1 MGQYVEVATD
11 VRSRSRLMLKLVLR
25 GFVQR
30 KLRVLL
36 TAVAI
41 ALGVA
46 LMAGTYIL
54 TDTIDHAFAEVFDT
68 AYANKAVVVTE
79 KETLGGSEAS
89 VLNEAT
95 LARVRAVPGV
105 AAASGSISSR
115 AALLT
120 TGGKRL
126 TSGGAPGRVDALQPP
141 RFEAF
146 TATQGHLPRAA
157 DEVAIDQASATRNHL
172 KLGRQIVI
180 AGRLPAR
187 RYTIAGIAKFA
198 GSESFG
204 GTTVALLIPS
214 QAQYVAGEPGVY
226 DSINVAAGP
235 GVAPEELAARVR
247 AALPATL
254 KVRTGAEEAAN
265 QTSELEEALG
275 FLRTFLLIFAYV
287 ALVVGAFIIFNTCS
301 ITVAQRTR
309 EFGLLRTLGA
319 SRGQIMRAVVEEGLL
334 LGVVGA
340 VIGLFGG
347 IALAPAL
354 DGLFKAFGAD
364 LPDNGTVLEARTV
377 IVSLGVG
384 IAVTV
389 LAGFFPALRATRVP
403 PIAAMREGVQI
414 PPRPLP
420 TRRTLIVRFV
430 IGLVVIFGLG
440 LLTGGHVVLPVLA
453 IAWCLRAAR
462 LWARLR
468 RGGERPPRHYRVVPA
483 LAGAIGWLM
492 SWRGITARLA
502 RENSVRQPG
511 RTLVTALALTV
522 GLGLVAFISVL
533 AAGTNATIDRAVSRS
548 FAGNLIVQNTQS
560 EGGIPAAVAPALRT
574 VHGVGAVTAI
584 AFTKGRVRDL
594 SQPGAPVIDEES
606 RMTAI
611 EPESFG
617 KMYKIEWEHGSAAT
631 LAALGQGG
639 TIVSEKFASAHHLR
653 VGQRLSVLTPSR
665 HRVTLT
671 IAGVVKEEVIGLLSN
686 LTISRSLARSAF
698 GQREDGVSF
707 VAYAPGA
714 DGAAVDGAI
723 DTLLRHSF
731 PQTHAQTAAQYT
743 NEQNSKVNKLLLLV
757 YVLLALSVVVSL
769 FGIVNTLVLSIYERT
784 HELGMMRA
792 IGTSRRQVRQMIRY
806 ESLITALIGGVLGL
820 AIGVVGAILVTTF
833 ALSGSGYVLS
843 IPVGTLILLLIAAAL
858 AGLLAAQAPARR
870 AARLDIL
877 GALASE

>member
-1 MGQYVEVATD
+1 MFA
-11 VRSRSRLMLKLVLR
+11 LVLR

-36 TAVAI
+36 TAIAI

-54 TDTIDHAFAEVFDT
+54 TDTINRAFAEVFAT

-79 KETLGGSEAS
+79 KETLGGSQAS
-89 VLNEAT
+89 ALDVAT
-95 LARVRAVPGV
+95 LARARAVPGV

-120 TGGKRL
+120 TAGKRL
-126 TSGGAPGRVDALQPP
+126 TSGGAPSLVDALQPP

-146 TATQGHLPRAA
+146 TAAQGHLPRTAE
-157 DEVAIDQASATRNHL
+157 EVAIDQASAARNHL
-172 KLGRQIVI
+172 KLGEQIVI
-180 AGRLPAR
+180 AGRAPAR

-214 QAQYVAGEPGVY
+214 QAQYVAGEPGAY
-226 DSINVAAGP
+226 DSINVAASP
-235 GVAPEELAARVR
+235 GITPEELAARVR

-265 QTSELEEALG
+265 QTTELEEKLG

-287 ALVVGAFIIFNTCS
+287 ALVVGAFIIFNTIS

-319 SRGQIMRAVVEEGLL
+319 SRGQIMRAVIEEGLL

-384 IAVTV
+384 ILVTV

-420 TRRTLIVRFV
+420 TRRALIVRFV
-430 IGLVVIFGLG
+430 IGLVVLFGLG
-440 LLTGGHVVLPVLA
+440 RLTGGHVVLPVLL
-453 IAWCLRAAR
+453 IAWCLRGAR

-468 RGGERPPRHYRVVPA
+468 REGERPPRRHRVVPA
-483 LAGAIGWLM
+483 LAGAIGWLV

-560 EGGIPAAVAPALRT
+560 AGGVPAAVAPAVRA

-584 AFTKGRVRDL
+584 AFTKGEIRDL
-594 SQPGAPVIDEES
+594 SQPGTPTIDEES
-606 RMTAI
+606 RVTAI

-617 KMYKIEWEHGSAAT
+617 RMYKIEWEHGSAAT

-639 TIVSEKFASAHHLR
+639 TIVSERFASAHHLR

-671 IAGVVKEEVIGLLSN
+671 IAGVVKEEAIGLLSN
-686 LTISRSLARSAF
+686 LTISRSLARAAF
-698 GQREDGVSF
+698 GQREDGVDF

-714 DGAAVDGAI
+714 DGAAVNGAI
-723 DTLLRHSF
+723 DALLRHSF
-731 PQTHAQTAAQYT
+731 PQAHAQTAAQYSS
-743 NEQNSKVNKLLLLV
+743 EQNSKVNKLLLLV

-792 IGTSRRQVRQMIRY
+792 IGASRRQIRQMIRY
-806 ESLITALIGGVLGL
+806 ESLITAMIGGVLGL
-820 AIGVVGAILVTTF
+820 AIGVVGAILVTEF
-833 ALSGSGYVLS
+833 ALSGSGYLLS
-843 IPVGTLILLLIAAAL
+843 IPVGTLVVLLIAAAL
-858 AGLLAAQAPARR
+858 AGVLAAQLPARR

-877 GALASE
+877 GALAGE

>member
-1 MGQYVEVATD
+1 
-11 VRSRSRLMLKLVLR
+11 MLTLVLR

-36 TAVAI
+36 TAIAI

-54 TDTIDHAFAEVFDT
+54 TDTINHAFAEVFDT

-79 KETLGGSEAS
+79 KETLGGSQVS

-105 AAASGSISSR
+105 AAASGNVSSQ

-146 TATQGHLPRAA
+146 TATQGHLPRTAE
-157 DEVAIDQASATRNHL
+157 EVAIDQASAARNHL
-172 KLGRQIVI
+172 RLGQQIVI

-214 QAQYVAGEPGVY
+214 QAQYVAGEPGAY
-226 DSINVAAGP
+226 GSIDVAANS
-235 GVAPEELAARVR
+235 GVAPEELSARVR

-265 QTSELEEALG
+265 QTSELEEELG

-287 ALVVGAFIIFNTCS
+287 ALVVGAFIIFNTIS

-347 IALAPAL
+347 IGLAPAL

-384 IAVTV
+384 IVVTV
-389 LAGFFPALRATRVP
+389 LAGFLPALRATRVP

-430 IGLVVIFGLG
+430 VGLVVIFALG
-440 LLTGGHVVLPVLA
+440 ALSGGHVVFPVLA

-468 RGGERPPRHYRVVPA
+468 REGERPPRHYRVVPA
-483 LAGAIGWLM
+483 LAGAIGWLV

-502 RENSVRQPG
+502 RENAVRQPG

-533 AAGTNATIDRAVSRS
+533 AAGTNATIDRAVNRS
-548 FAGNLIVQNTQS
+548 FAGNLIVQNTQ
-560 EGGIPAAVAPALRT
+560 GGQGLPAAVAPALRT
-574 VHGVGAVTAI
+574 IHGVGAVTAI
-584 AFTKGRVRDL
+584 AFTRGRVRDL
-594 SQPGAPVIDEES
+594 AQPGAPVIDEES
-606 RMTAI
+606 RVTAI

-617 KMYKIEWEHGSAAT
+617 RMYKIEWEHGSAAT
-631 LAALGQGG
+631 LTALGQGG

-686 LTISRSLARSAF
+686 LTISRSLARAAF

-714 DGAAVDGAI
+714 NGAVVNGAI
-723 DTLLRHSF
+723 HTLLRHSF

-743 NEQNSKVNKLLLLV
+743 SEQNSKVNKLLLLV

-792 IGTSRRQVRQMIRY
+792 IGTSRRQIRQMIRY
-806 ESLITALIGGVLGL
+806 ESLITAMIGGVLGL
-820 AIGVVGAILVTTF
+820 VIGVVGAILVTTL

-843 IPVGTLILLLIAAAL
+843 VPVGTLVVLLVVAAL
-858 AGLLAAQAPARR
+858 AGVLAAQAPARR

-877 GALASE
+877 GALANE

>member
-1 MGQYVEVATD
+1 MRT
-11 VRSRSRLMLKLVLR
+11 LVLR

-54 TDTIDHAFAEVFDT
+54 TDTINGAFAEVFDT

-79 KETLGGSEAS
+79 KETLGGSQAFA
-89 VLNEAT
+89 LNVAT

-105 AAASGSISSR
+105 AAASGSISSQ
-115 AALLT
+115 AALFT
-120 TGGKRL
+120 TSGKRL

-146 TATQGHLPRAA
+146 TAAQGHLPRAA
-157 DEVAIDQASATRNHL
+157 DEVAIDQASAKRNHL
-172 KLGRQIVI
+172 RLGQQIAI
-180 AGRLPAR
+180 AGRSPAR
-187 RYTIAGIAKFA
+187 RYTLAGIAKFA

-204 GTTVALLIPS
+204 GTTVALLIAS
-214 QAQYVAGEPGVY
+214 QAQYVAGEPGAY
-226 DSINVAAGP
+226 DSINVAASP
-235 GVAPEELAARVR
+235 GIAPEELAARVR

-265 QTSELEEALG
+265 QTSELEEKLG

-287 ALVVGAFIIFNTCS
+287 ALVVGAFIIFNTIS

-309 EFGLLRTLGA
+309 ELGLLRTLGA
-319 SRGQIMRAVVEEGLL
+319 SRGQLMRAVIEEGLL
-334 LGVVGA
+334 LGVVGS

-347 IALAPAL
+347 IGLAPAL

-384 IAVTV
+384 IVVTV

-420 TRRTLIVRFV
+420 TRRTLVVRFV
-430 IGLVVIFGLG
+430 IGLVVIFALG
-440 LLTGGHVVLPVLA
+440 ALSGGHVVFPVLA

-468 RGGERPPRHYRVVPA
+468 RKGERPPRHYRVVPA
-483 LAGAIGWLM
+483 LAGAIGWLV

-548 FAGNLIVQNTQS
+548 FAGNLIVQNS
-560 EGGIPAAVAPALRT
+560 EPGQGLPAAVAPALRT
-574 VHGVGAVTAI
+574 IHGVGTVTAI
-584 AFTKGRVRDL
+584 AFTQGRVRDL
-594 SQPGAPVIDEES
+594 SQPSAPVIDEES
-606 RMTAI
+606 RVTAI

-617 KMYKIEWEHGSAAT
+617 RMYKIEWAHGSAAT

-686 LTISRSLARSAF
+686 LTISRSLARAAF
-698 GQREDGVSF
+698 GQREDGVNF

-714 DGAAVDGAI
+714 DGAAVNGAI

-731 PQTHAQTAAQYT
+731 PQAHAQTAAQYT
-743 NEQNSKVNKLLLLV
+743 SEQNSKVNKLLLLV
-757 YVLLALSVVVSL
+757 YVLLALSVLVSL

-784 HELGMMRA
+784 RELGMMRA
-792 IGTSRRQVRQMIRY
+792 IGTSRRQIRQMIRY

-820 AIGVVGAILVTTF
+820 VVGVVGAVLVTTF

-843 IPVGTLILLLIAAAL
+843 IPVLTLIVLLIAAAL

-870 AARLDIL
+870 AARLDVL
-877 GALASE
+877 SALASE

>member
-1 MGQYVEVATD
+1 M
-11 VRSRSRLMLKLVLR
+11 RRLVLR

-36 TAVAI
+36 TAIAI

-54 TDTIDHAFAEVFDT
+54 TDTINRAFAEVFAT

-79 KETLGGSEAS
+79 KETLGGSQAS
-89 VLNEAT
+89 VLGAAT

-105 AAASGSISSR
+105 AAAAGSISSQ

-120 TGGKRL
+120 LSGKRL

-146 TATQGHLPRAA
+146 TATQGHLPRTPG
-157 DEVAIDQASATRNHL
+157 EVAIDEASAKRNHL
-172 KLGRQIVI
+172 ALGQQIVI
-180 AGRLPAR
+180 AGRSPAR

-204 GTTVALLIPS
+204 GTTVALLTPS
-214 QAQYVAGEPGVY
+214 DAQYVAGEPGVY
-226 DSINVAAGP
+226 DSINVAAESNP
-235 GVAPEELAARVR
+235 AHPITPTELAARVR
-247 AALPATL
+247 AVLPATL
-254 KVRTGAEEAAN
+254 KVRTGSEEAVN
-265 QTSELEEALG
+265 QTSNLEEELG

-287 ALVVGAFIIFNTCS
+287 ALVVGAFIIFNTFS

-319 SRGQIMRAVVEEGLL
+319 SRRQIMRAVVEEGLL

-347 IALAPAL
+347 LLLAPAL
-354 DGLFKAFGAD
+354 DGLFRAFGAD
-364 LPDNGTVLEARTV
+364 LPDNGTVVEARTV
-377 IVSLGVG
+377 IVSLSVG
-384 IAVTV
+384 IVVTV
-389 LAGFFPALRATRVP
+389 LAGLFPAMRATRVP

-420 TRRTLIVRFV
+420 TRRTLMLRFALY
-430 IGLVVIFGLG
+430 LVVVVGLRIAVG
-440 LLTGGHVVLPVLA
+440 GGIALLVLVVFAV
-453 IAWCLRAAR
+453 RASR
-462 LWARLR
+462 LWARLKR
-468 RGGERPPRHYRVVPA
+468 PGERPARHYRVVPA
-483 LAGAIGWLM
+483 LAGAIGWLV

-533 AAGTNATIDRAVSRS
+533 AAGTNATIDRAVNRS
-548 FAGNLIVQNTQS
+548 FAGNLIVQNSQ
-560 EGGIPAAVAPALRT
+560 GGQGLPAAVAPALRT
-574 VHGVGAVTAI
+574 VRGVGTVTAI

-594 SQPGAPVIDEES
+594 STAGAPVIDEES
-606 RMTAI
+606 RLTAI
-611 EPESFG
+611 EPGSFAR
-617 KMYKIEWEHGSAAT
+617 MYKLEWEHGSAAS
-631 LAALGQGG
+631 LAALARGG
-639 TIVSEKFASAHHLR
+639 AIVGEKFASTHHLH
-653 VGQRLSVLTPSR
+653 VGQRLSVFTPSR
-665 HRVTLT
+665 HTVTLT
-671 IAGVVKEEVIGLLSN
+671 VAGVVKEEVIGLLSN
-686 LTISRSLARSAF
+686 LTIARSLARAAF
-698 GQREDGVSF
+698 GQREDGVDF
-707 VAYAPGA
+707 VAYTPGA
-714 DGAAVDGAI
+714 NGDEVHSSI
-723 DTLLRHSF
+723 DALLHHSF
-731 PQTHAQTAAQYT
+731 PQAHAQTAAQYT
-743 NEQNSKVNKLLLLV
+743 HEQSSKVNQFLLLV

-792 IGTSRRQVRQMIRY
+792 IGTSRRQIRQMIRY

-820 AIGVVGAILVTTF
+820 VIGVVGAILVTTL
-833 ALSGSGYVLS
+833 ALSGSGYVLA
-843 IPVGTLILLLIAAAL
+843 IPAGTLILLLVIAAL
-858 AGLLAAQAPARR
+858 AGVLAAQLPARR
-870 AARLDIL
+870 AARLDVL
-877 GALASE
+877 SALASE

>member
-1 MGQYVEVATD
+1 
-11 VRSRSRLMLKLVLR
+11 MLTLVLR

-36 TAVAI
+36 TAIAI

-54 TDTIDHAFAEVFDT
+54 TDTINHAFAEVFDT

-79 KETLGGSEAS
+79 KETLGGSQVS
-89 VLNEAT
+89 VLNVAT

-105 AAASGSISSR
+105 AAASGSISSQ

-120 TGGKRL
+120 TSGKRL

-146 TATQGHLPRAA
+146 TATQGHLPRTAE
-157 DEVAIDQASATRNHL
+157 EVAIDQASAARNHL
-172 KLGRQIVI
+172 RLGQRIVV

-214 QAQYVAGEPGVY
+214 QAQYVAGEPGAY
-226 DSINVAAGP
+226 GSINVAASP
-235 GVAPEELAARVR
+235 GIAPEELAARVR

-265 QTSELEEALG
+265 QTSELEGELG

-287 ALVVGAFIIFNTCS
+287 ALVVGAFIIFNTIS

-309 EFGLLRTLGA
+309 EFALLRTLGA

-334 LGVVGA
+334 LGIVGA
-340 VIGLFGG
+340 AIGLFGG
-347 IALAPAL
+347 ILLAPAL
-354 DGLFKAFGAD
+354 DGLFRAFGAD

-384 IAVTV
+384 ILVTV
-389 LAGFFPALRATRVP
+389 LAGLFPALRATRVP

-430 IGLVVIFGLG
+430 VGLVVIFALG
-440 LLTGGHVVLPVLA
+440 ALSGGHVVFPVLA

-468 RGGERPPRHYRVVPA
+468 REGERPPRHYRVVPA
-483 LAGAIGWLM
+483 LAGAIGWLV

-533 AAGTNATIDRAVSRS
+533 AAGTNATIDRAVNRS
-548 FAGNLIVQNTQS
+548 FAGNLIVQNTQGQ
-560 EGGIPAAVAPALRT
+560 GGIPATVAPALRT
-574 VHGVGAVTAI
+574 IHGVGTVTAI
-584 AFTKGRVRDL
+584 AFTQGRVRDL
-594 SQPGAPVIDEES
+594 AQPGAPVIDEES
-606 RMTAI
+606 RVTAI

-617 KMYKIEWEHGSAAT
+617 RMYKIEWEHGSAAT
-631 LAALGQGG
+631 LAALGHGG
-639 TIVSEKFASAHHLR
+639 TIVSEKFASAHHLL

-686 LTISRSLARSAF
+686 LTISRSLARAAF

-714 DGAAVDGAI
+714 DGAAVHGAI
-723 DTLLRHSF
+723 HTLLRHSF
-731 PQTHAQTAAQYT
+731 PQAHAQTAAQYT
-743 NEQNSKVNKLLLLV
+743 SEQNSKVNKLLLLV

-784 HELGMMRA
+784 RELGMMRA
-792 IGTSRRQVRQMIRY
+792 IGTSRRQIRQLIRY
-806 ESLITALIGGVLGL
+806 ESLITAMIGGILGL
-820 AIGVVGAILVTTF
+820 VIGVVGAILVTTF

-843 IPVGTLILLLIAAAL
+843 IPVGTLIALLIAAA
-858 AGLLAAQAPARR
+858 LAAQAPARR